1 MKPIIAPFLFPAAV
15 FMASACAPVSVAAAM
30 DGSRSMAVRCAC
42 LMSSASSSGRLM
54 GFMAMETTCRPRS
67 SPHLARERLVHERR
81 KLLGVGGQGARADLQ
96 LGDAGKGGLQRAD
109 ELRLEHAVDLGA
121 LVVALDIAA
130 HMRVEQHGVGNFVG
144 IHAVAA
150 DGHVDIQPDVAVDD
164 AEGDRGGRAE
174 LVVHDL
180 LGIEVVNAL
189 VLARVS
195 AEGEAAAYGLE
206 RIEQALAE

>member
-81 KLLGVGGQGARADLQ
+81 KLLGVA
-96 LGDAGKGGLQRAD
+96 
-109 ELRLEHAVDLGA
+109 
-121 LVVALDIAA
+121 
-130 HMRVEQHGVGNFVG
+130 
-144 IHAVAA
+144 
-150 DGHVDIQPDVAVDD
+150 
-164 AEGDRGGRAE
+164 GRA
-174 LVVHDL
+174 
-180 LGIEVVNAL
+180 LGRTSSSEMRAKAGCSAL
-189 VLARVS
+189 MNSVLS
-195 AEGEAAAYGLE
+195 MLSISE
-206 RIEQALAE
+206 RL

>member
-1 MKPIIAPFLFPAAV
+1 
-15 FMASACAPVSVAAAM
+15 
-30 DGSRSMAVRCAC
+30 
-42 LMSSASSSGRLM
+42 
-54 GFMAMETTCRPRS
+54 
-67 SPHLARERLVHERR
+67 
-81 KLLGVGGQGARADLQ
+81 
-96 LGDAGKGGLQRAD
+96 
-109 ELRLEHAVDLGA
+109 
-121 LVVALDIAA
+121 
-130 HMRVEQHGVGNFVG
+130 MRVEQHGVGNFVG

-150 DGHVDIQPDVAVDD
+150 DGHVDVQPDVAVDN

-195 AEGEAAAYGLE
+195 AEREAAAYGLE

>member
-1 MKPIIAPFLFPAAV
+1 M
-15 FMASACAPVSVAAAM
+15 
-30 DGSRSMAVRCAC
+30 
-42 LMSSASSSGRLM
+42 
-54 GFMAMETTCRPRS
+54 
-67 SPHLARERLVHERR
+67 
-81 KLLGVGGQGARADLQ
+81 GGQGTRADLQ

-150 DGHVDIQPDVAVDD
+150 DGHVDVQPDVAVDN

-195 AEGEAAAYGLE
+195 AERKAAAYGLE